1 MEVLESGPAA
11 TAGSTSAAA
20 ERVVRYVWQRVKG
33 GDLKPGARLPP
44 ERQLARQLEISRPS
58 VRAGI
63 GALAAMGL
71 IRSRQGSGSY
81 VTDGPPSLVPEQLR
95 LLAALHG
102 INRDALFESRL
113 VLEVAAAG
121 LAAERATGEQVATLA
136 DEVTGLFASLGDPA
150 AFLLHD
156 VSFHRAVGLAANN
169 PVLGALTE
177 MVASLFYDHRKGTL
191 RRATATDLRALRES
205 AEQHRRIY
213 QAIRGRRAEAAR
225 EAMRLHLEDALSVLH
240 AEEAPRHKEHKTKG
254 ARP

>member
-1 MEVLESGPAA
+1 MLTGPAA
-11 TAGSTSAAA
+11 APSSTAAA

-44 ERQLARQLEISRPS
+44 ERELARQLEISRPS

-63 GALAAMGL
+63 GTLAAMGL
-71 IRSRQGSGSY
+71 IHSRQGSGSF

-113 VLEVAAAG
+113 VLEVATAG
-121 LAAERATGEQVATLA
+121 LAAERADGEQLAALA
-136 DEVTGLFASLGDPA
+136 DEVTGMFASLADPS

-177 MVASLFYDHRKGTL
+177 MVASLFYDQRKGTI
-191 RRATATDLRALRES
+191 RRATDLRLS

-213 QAIRGRRAEAAR
+213 QAIRARRLEAAR
-225 EAMRLHLEDALSVLH
+225 EAMRLHLQGALSALLSEDEPKDKDRK
-240 AEEAPRHKEHKTKG
+240 AKG
-254 ARP
+254 ARK

>member
-1 MEVLESGPAA
+1 VEIAKNAPPAG
-11 TAGSTSAAA
+11 TAGSTTAAA
-20 ERVVRYVWQRVKG
+20 ERVARYVWQRVKG

-44 ERQLARQLEISRPS
+44 ERELARQLDISRPS

-71 IRSRQGSGSY
+71 VRSRQGSGSY

-121 LAAERATGEQVATLA
+121 LAAERATGEQLATMA
-136 DEVTGLFASLGDPA
+136 DEVAGLFASLGEPS

-156 VSFHRAVGLAANN
+156 VSFHRAVGLGANN

-177 MVASLFYDHRKGTL
+177 MVASLFYDQRKGTV
-191 RRATATDLRALRES
+191 RRATDLRALRAS
-205 AEQHRRIY
+205 AEQHRSIY
-213 QAIRGRRAEAAR
+213 QAIRGRRVEAAR
-225 EAMRLHLEDALSVLH
+225 EAMRLHLQGALSVLV
-240 AEEAPRHKEHKTKG
+240 AEEAAKERKPKG
-254 ARP
+254 ARK

>member
-1 MEVLESGPAA
+1 MNLSPVAA
-11 TAGSTSAAA
+11 PSSTAAA

-44 ERQLARQLEISRPS
+44 ERELARQLAISRPS

-81 VTDGPPSLVPEQLR
+81 VKDGPPSLVPEPLR

-113 VLEVAAAG
+113 VLEVAVAG
-121 LAAERATGEQVATLA
+121 LAAERANGEQVATLA
-136 DEVTGLFASLGDPA
+136 DEVAGMFASLTDPS

-177 MVASLFYDHRKGTL
+177 MVASLFYDQRKGTI
-191 RRATATDLRALRES
+191 RRATDLRLS

-213 QAIRGRRAEAAR
+213 QAIRARRAEAAR
-225 EAMRLHLEDALSVLH
+225 EAMRLHLQGALSALLS
-240 AEEAPRHKEHKTKG
+240 EEEPKDKDRKAKG
-254 ARP
+254 AHK